1 MKLESKIPAGPLA
14 EKWSKHKFNL
24 KLVNPANKR
33 KYEVIVVGTGLAG
46 ASAAA
51 SLAELGY
58 NVKAFCFQDSPRRA
72 HSIAA
77 QGGINAAKNYQ
88 NDGDSVYRLFYD
100 TIKGGDYRAR
110 EGNVHRLAEVSVSII
125 DQCVAQGV
133 PFAREYGG
141 LLANRSFGGS
151 QVSRTFY
158 ARGQTGQQLL
168 LGAYSALNRQIANG
182 KVKMYIRTEMLD
194 VVMVDGK
201 ARGIITRDLVTG
213 KIESHSA
220 HAVVLCTGGYG
231 NVFYLSTN
239 AKGSNVT
246 AAWRA
251 HKKGA
256 LFGNPCFTQIHPT
269 CIPVSGDH
277 QSKLTLMSESLRNDG
292 RVWAPKVAIK
302 GLKAKDAAKIAEAD
316 RDYFLERR
324 YPSFGNLVPRDVASR
339 NAKMVCDEGRG
350 VGGTGLAVF
359 LDFADAIKRDGR
371 STIEAKYGN
380 LFDMY
385 QQITGD
391 NPYEMPMMIFPAVHY
406 TMGGLWVDY
415 NLMTS
420 VPGLY
425 ALGEANFSDHGANRL
440 GASALMQGLADGY
453 FVIPYTIGD
462 YLAGLPWEKVSTD
475 RPEFKEAMD
484 VVNSRVNK
492 LLSIKGK
499 KTVDEFH
506 RELGHIMWEYCG
518 MSRNEAGLK
527 IAKEKIQK
535 LKQEFWQNVNVLGA
549 ASELNQELEKAGRV
563 ADFIELGE
571 LMVDDAQSR
580 SESCGGHFRE
590 ESATPDGEAMRKDDE
605 FAYVSAWE
613 FKGENQPEEL
623 HKEALIFENVKLTQR
638 SYK

>member
-1 MKLESKIPAGPLA
+1 MNLESKIPAGPLG

-33 KYEVIVVGTGLAG
+33 KYDIIVVGTGLAG

-51 SLAELGY
+51 SLGELGY

-88 NDGDSVYRLFYD
+88 NDGDSIYRLFYD

-110 EGNVHRLAEVSVSII
+110 EGNVHRLAEVSVNII

-141 LLANRSFGGS
+141 TLANRSFGGS

-182 KVKMYIRTEMLD
+182 KVKMYTRSEMLD

-201 ARGIITRDLVTG
+201 ARGIVTRDLVTG

-339 NAKMVCDEGRG
+339 NAKMVCDDGRG
-350 VGGTGLAVF
+350 VGATGLAVF
-359 LDFADAIKRDGR
+359 LDFSDAIRRDGR
-371 STIEAKYGN
+371 SVIEAKYGN

-415 NLMTS
+415 NLMTT

-462 YLAGLPWEKVSTD
+462 YLAGMKWDKIGTD
-475 RPEFKEAMD
+475 GPEFKEAMD
-484 VVNSRVNK
+484 KVNERVNK

-527 IAKEKIQK
+527 KAKEKIQT
-535 LKQEFWQNVNVLGA
+535 LKKEFWENVNVLGSG
-549 ASELNQELEKAGRV
+549 SELNQELEKAGRV

-571 LMVDDAQSR
+571 LMVDDAQNR
-580 SESCGGHFRE
+580 TESCGGHFRE
-590 ESATPDGEAMRKDDE
+590 ESSTPDGEAMRKDDE
-605 FAYVSAWE
+605 YAYVAAWE
-613 FKGENQPEEL
+613 FKGENVQEEL
-623 HKEALIFENVKLTQR
+623 HKEPLVFENVKLTQR